1 MSVTSWYGNKNAAV
15 KIAADLTGF
24 VYYVDGKVAL
34 CEAAFSDYQN
44 NHYCYDKNGSLLLA
58 IDALGIG
65 YAQASV
71 RKDADLPQF
80 SITFTVNGGLI
91 TNNNKVT
98 DEWSWAH
105 PAAKGHPVDTVRT
118 RLNEHWVFV
127 YKNRNSMFL
136 EFECEGIKYTSDI
149 SIKQRRK
156 EPSYLATAKR
166 DATGR
171 LLLPSKAKTLKQR
184 TEDFNKKMLVKQ
196 NLVHPKSENLSD
208 MVSGIV
214 LGLEN
219 KFGDVNTRMM
229 TSPSPGKTWKGDALT
244 NTISELP
251 KIALSGMETGKVT
264 GLGTS
269 IYSSLDA
276 AATRSG
282 QPLPGHLVNATT
294 GGWKNDT
301 EVRSSLLAI
310 NPVLKRTNVL
320 KCNSGRYSSML
331 VVDPAKVTAHNP
343 TGMVATEGLPL
354 ELITWNVLKGELE
367 EQSKLSG
374 SSQLLTVG
382 IIGRVGEVRYSAC
395 LRMAALTN
403 LKLAQEKE
411 ASETQRFRMV
421 RIEVGENSDV
431 LKELSVKYLPTFVMW
446 SQGRMMYKGQAGGA
460 KVAAGPVYRP
470 KVMLIEN
477 HPRFQLAIEKHL
489 KKLNCD
495 SFLCITASAAL
506 DALQN
511 LMLGNSKD
519 AFDLVLVSGDMLESS
534 SAELSVLRGKLAGA
548 MEQKR
553 TVVAAMVTTVGE
565 QGLQNLK
572 SYEWDGNY
580 CSADVAKLPGAG
592 RLIQHLSQKPVKA
605 VAIAALLE
613 QCSYKGD
620 DIYVQLG
627 VTPEAFL
634 TKMVAV
640 REQAL
645 KGAPSKEKDAFGKLH
660 LSVQDVK
667 YAGTNLVNRH

>member
-1 MSVTSWYGNKNAAV
+1 MSVTSWYGNKNCAV

-65 YAQASV
+65 YAQSSV

-80 SITFTVNGGLI
+80 SITFTANGGLI
-91 TNNNKVT
+91 TNNSKVT
-98 DEWSWAH
+98 DEWSWSH
-105 PAAKGHPVDTVRT
+105 PTAKGQPVHTLRT
-118 RLNEHWVFV
+118 RLNEHWIFV
-127 YKNRNSMFL
+127 YENRNNMFL
-136 EFECEGIKYTSDI
+136 EFECEGIKYTADI

-156 EPSYLATAKR
+156 EPSYLASAKR
-166 DATGR
+166 DASGK
-171 LLLPSKAKTLKQR
+171 LVLPSTAKTLKQR
-184 TEDFNKKMLVKQ
+184 TEDFNKQMLVKQ
-196 NLVHPKSENLSD
+196 NLVHPKSENLGE

-214 LGLEN
+214 RGLEN
-219 KFGDVNTRMM
+219 KFGDVSTRMM

-244 NTISELP
+244 NTIRELP

-264 GLGTS
+264 GLGDS

-276 AATRSG
+276 ATTRLG
-282 QPLPGHLVNATT
+282 QPLPEHLVNAT
-294 GGWKNDT
+294 GVWKNDT
-301 EVRSSLLAI
+301 EVRASLLAI

-331 VVDPAKVTAHNP
+331 VVDPAKVTAQNP
-343 TGMVATEGLPL
+343 TGMVVTEGLPL
-354 ELITWNVLKGELE
+354 ELVSWNTLKGELQ

-403 LKLAQEKE
+403 SRLSQETE
-411 ASETQRFRMV
+411 AGEPQRFRMV

-446 SQGRMMYKGQAGGA
+446 SQGRMMYMGQAGGA
-460 KVAAGPVYRP
+460 KVASGPVYRP

-477 HPRFQLAIEKHL
+477 HPKFQLATEKHL

-495 SFLCITASAAL
+495 SFLCISASAAL

-511 LMLGNSKD
+511 LLLGNSKD
-519 AFDLVLVSGDMLESS
+519 AFDLVLVSADMLECS
-534 SAELSVLRGKLAGA
+534 SAELSVLKGKLAGC

-553 TVVAAMVTTVGE
+553 TVVAAMVSTVGE

-592 RLIQHLSQKPVKA
+592 RLIQHLCQKPVKA
-605 VAIAALLE
+605 VAISALLE
-613 QCSYKGD
+613 QRSYKGD

-634 TKMVAV
+634 AKMTAV

-645 KGAPSKEKDAFGKLH
+645 KGAPSKDKDAFRNLH
-660 LSVQDVK
+660 LSVQDVQ
-667 YAGTNLVNRH
+667 YAGASLVK